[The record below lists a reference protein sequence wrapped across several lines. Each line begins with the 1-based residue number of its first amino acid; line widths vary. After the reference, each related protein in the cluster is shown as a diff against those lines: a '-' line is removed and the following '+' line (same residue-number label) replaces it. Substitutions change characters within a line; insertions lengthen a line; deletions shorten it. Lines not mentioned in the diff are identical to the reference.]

1 MREIKFRGVCK
12 DNGEYVYGDL
22 IHRHKKIFIL
32 PFNEEEKIEVKSA
45 AQFVEQNW
53 LDGREYY
60 EGDKV
65 LRCREGKVVSKKI
78 AALYSNLDF

>member
-1 MREIKFRGVCK
+1 MREIKIKFRGVRK

-22 IHRHKKIFIL
+22 IHRYKRIFIL
-32 PFNEEEKIEVKSA
+32 PFNEEEPIEVKKV

-53 LDGREYY
+53 VDGRDYY

-65 LRCREGKVVSKKI
+65 GNRT
-78 AALYSNLDF
+78 ATLYSNLDF

>member
-1 MREIKFRGVCK
+1 MREIKFRGVRK

-32 PFNEEEKIEVKSA
+32 PFGEEEKIEVKSF

-53 LDGREYY
+53 VDGHDYY

-65 LRCREGKVVSKKI
+65 FRYRENKIVSKKI

>member
-1 MREIKFRGVCK
+1 MREIKFRGVRK

-22 IHRHKKIFIL
+22 IHRYKKIFIL
-32 PFNEEEKIEVKSA
+32 PFGEEEKIEVKSV

-53 LDGREYY
+53 VDGREYY

-65 LRCREGKVVSKKI
+65 GYRI
-78 AALYSNLDF
+78 AALESNLDF

>member
-1 MREIKFRGVCK
+1 MREIKFRGVRK

-45 AQFVEQNW
+45 VQFVEQNW
-53 LDGREYY
+53 VDGREYY

-65 LRCREGKVVSKKI
+65 LRYRDGKVVSQKT
-78 AALYSNLDF
+78 AELNSNLDF